1 MPSTRIRWRIIYFSK
16 KVNLTL
22 LLKNIDS
29 PIIFKNIYLFKI
41 PFWFAKDRI
50 IRKIKNNTPLLLTDK
65 TNFSSYWKIYNKL
78 FNPNPSK
85 CNLINYKKW
94 IKIYEQEFKKELDKK
109 KINQINYSFNE
120 EKGLLIT
127 NQKKLIILKMSD
139 VLLSDIAI
147 KAIIWGINSSPNT
160 LIFYGDEDYLNPNGE
175 RCFPYFKSSW
185 NKELFFSNPNYSSLW
200 LIDFSL
206 YNQLFNQKKLVNYEE
221 KLITLLSYLINKTP
235 FFVNYSSV
243 VGRNRLFINFLPIRF
258 AS

>member
-1 MPSTRIRWRIIYFSK
+1 MGLYYIDSWDFALNHKTGKDSKLIKGHLYNFDKKFTYIKLNRIKVSGWYFLGICHLGDNNNLVGYVKSDNSSLKQGRKMPSTRIRWRIIYFSK

-85 CNLINYKKW
+85 GNLINYKKW

-109 KINQINYSFNE
+109 KINQINY
-120 EKGLLIT
+120 
-127 NQKKLIILKMSD
+127 
-139 VLLSDIAI
+139 
-147 KAIIWGINSSPNT
+147 
-160 LIFYGDEDYLNPNGE
+160 
-175 RCFPYFKSSW
+175 
-185 NKELFFSNPNYSSLW
+185 
-200 LIDFSL
+200 
-206 YNQLFNQKKLVNYEE
+206 
-221 KLITLLSYLINKTP
+221 
-235 FFVNYSSV
+235 
-243 VGRNRLFINFLPIRF
+243 
-258 AS
+258 